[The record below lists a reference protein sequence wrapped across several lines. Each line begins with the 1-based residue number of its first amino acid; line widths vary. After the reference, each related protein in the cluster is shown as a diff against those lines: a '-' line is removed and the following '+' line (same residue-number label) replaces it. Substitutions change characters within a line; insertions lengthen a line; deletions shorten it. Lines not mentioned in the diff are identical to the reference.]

1 MQVRVV
7 SWAFLALF
15 SSTGTV
21 LAAQA
26 DDSALRMKTV
36 ESGLVPSV
44 SVSGSPAVER
54 TIQDRMRAYHV
65 PGVSIAVIQDYRIDW
80 AKGYGVMDLGSKV
93 PVSPETR
100 FQAGSISKPVAAAGA
115 LKLVEDGKV
124 ALDEDVNAKLRSWK
138 VPENAFT
145 REQKVTLR
153 RLLSHS
159 AGLTVH
165 GFPGYP
171 ADAPLPSLIDILNG
185 KNGANTP
192 AVVVDT
198 LPGTAWR
205 YSGGGITVMQLLM
218 TDVTGS
224 AFADLMQRLVLSKVG
239 MSNSS
244 YQQPVP
250 AVVRPFTATG
260 YNPAGMPVPGKYH
273 TYPEMAAAGLWTTPT
288 DLAKFCIEIQKSR
301 EGHSNAILNK
311 KSVTEM
317 LTLQKGEW
325 GLGFQLNLQAE
336 APRFL
341 HGGADEGFRAE
352 LICGFDGSGAIVM
365 ANSDNGS
372 AVAHEVIQAIAN
384 AYHWRRMEPKV
395 RSTAPLDAAA
405 LQKYAGTYDAGPFG
419 NASIRVQGDH
429 LVTSSALATDLDL
442 YPASEVQ
449 FFPLTSD
456 LPDVRFSRDDKG
468 EVVAVSMGALSAK
481 KVR

>member
-1 MQVRVV
+1 MQARVM
-7 SWAFLALF
+7 SWEFLALTL
-15 SSTGTV
+15 STGTV

-26 DDSALRMKTV
+26 DDSGLRTKTV
-36 ESGLVPSV
+36 ENGLVPSV
-44 SVSGSPAVER
+44 SVSFAPAVAR

-80 AKGYGVMDLGSKV
+80 AKGYGAMDLSSKA
-93 PVSPETR
+93 PVGPETR

-115 LKLVEDGKV
+115 LKLVEDGKLS
-124 ALDEDVNAKLRSWK
+124 LDEDVNAKLRSWK
-138 VPENAFT
+138 VPENALT

-171 ADAPLPSLIDILNG
+171 ADAPLPSPIDILNG

-198 LPGTAWR
+198 VPGTEWR
-205 YSGGGITVMQLLM
+205 YSGGGFTVMQLLM

-224 AFADLMQRLVLSKVG
+224 AFPDLMRRLVLSKAG

-244 YQQPVP
+244 YQQPVT
-250 AVVRPFTATG
+250 ADVRAFAATG
-260 YNPAGMPVPGKYH
+260 YNPAGVPVPGKYH
-273 TYPEMAAAGLWTTPT
+273 VYPEMAAAGLWTTPT
-288 DLAKFCIEIQKSR
+288 DLARFCIEIQKTR
-301 EGHSNAILNK
+301 EGRSNAILNK
-311 KSVTEM
+311 HSVTEM
-317 LTLQKGEW
+317 LTPQKGEW
-325 GLGFQLNLQAE
+325 GLGIKLDLSPDAS
-336 APRFL
+336 RFL

-352 LICGFDGSGAIVM
+352 LACGFDGTGAIVM

-372 AVAHEVIQAIAN
+372 ALAHEAILSIAN
-384 AYHWRRMEPKV
+384 AYHWRRMEPRV
-395 RSTAPLDAAA
+395 RSTVALDAAT
-405 LQKYAGTYDAGPFG
+405 LRKYAGTYDAGPFG

-429 LVTSSALATDLDL
+429 LVTSSALATDLEL
-442 YPASEVQ
+442 YPESEVQ